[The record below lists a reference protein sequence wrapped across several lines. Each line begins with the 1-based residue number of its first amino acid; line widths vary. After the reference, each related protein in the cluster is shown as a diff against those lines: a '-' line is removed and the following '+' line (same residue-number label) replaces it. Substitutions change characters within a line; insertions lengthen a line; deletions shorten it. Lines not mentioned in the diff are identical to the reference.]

1 MEGHAMKLAILLSA
15 AAISLAGCV
24 VVPAGPPAYGYGY
37 GYGYD
42 GPVAYGAPVVIA
54 PSVGFYGRWY
64 GGNRGWG
71 GRGRW

>member
-1 MEGHAMKLAILLSA
+1 MKLAILLSA

-24 VVPAGPPAYGYGY
+24 VVPAGPPPYRYDSGYGY
-37 GYGYD
+37 GYG
-42 GPVAYGAPVVIA
+42 GPVVVA

-64 GGNRGWG
+64 GGYRGWG